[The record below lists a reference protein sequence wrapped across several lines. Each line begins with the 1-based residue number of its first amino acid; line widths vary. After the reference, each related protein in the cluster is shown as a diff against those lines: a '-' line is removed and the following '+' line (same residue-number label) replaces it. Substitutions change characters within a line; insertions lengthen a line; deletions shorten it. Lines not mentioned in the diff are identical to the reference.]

1 MWYKV
6 SGFVPKLKIKTHFW
20 LWAETKEKL
29 NKLLE
34 EKNITDIQSI
44 DEEPEP
50 YWEWKENKKITI

>member
-6 SGFVPKLKIKTHFW
+6 SGFVPKMKIKTHFW

-34 EKNITDIQSI
+34 EKNISDIQSI
-44 DEEPEP
+44 DEEPEA
-50 YWEWKENKKITI
+50 YFEWKENKKISI